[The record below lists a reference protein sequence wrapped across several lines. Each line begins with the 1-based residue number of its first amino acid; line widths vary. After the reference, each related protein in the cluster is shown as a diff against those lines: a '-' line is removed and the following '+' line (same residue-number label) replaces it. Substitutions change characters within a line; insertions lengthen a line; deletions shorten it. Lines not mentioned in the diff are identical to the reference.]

1 MTRPRGTAR
10 GIGRSLRI
18 YYGDRERTRRMD
30 ALNARLVRPGGLAFD
45 VGAHVGDR
53 VGSFRRLGARV
64 VAVEPQLGAL
74 RALRLIHGRDPGVV
88 AVPAAA
94 GAAPGRALL
103 QVNTANP
110 TVSTPSRAL
119 VAAARDAPS
128 WRGERWDRTI
138 EVPVVTLDTLIARRG
153 MPDFVKIDVEGFEAE
168 VLVGLGAAPAA
179 LSFEFT
185 TLQRGVA
192 RDCLSRLAALGGY
205 EFNASLGETHRL
217 MLDAWLSADRMG
229 RLIADL
235 PHEANSGDVLGR
247 LRAVGPQVRGPPGLR
262 RRPAPL
268 RSGQPERVRLPVRGR
283 TRRQGRT
290 RRAIPPLARGGGPMG
305 GHMRGAGR
313 GTEQTPGA
321 CRGGGLTG
329 RRPRRGVRTRPG
341 HGGMDDRCRL

>member
-64 VAVEPQLGAL
+64 VAVEPQPGAV
-74 RALRLIHGRDPGVV
+74 RALRLIHGRDPGVTV
-88 AVPAAA
+88 VPAAA

-103 QVNTANP
+103 HVNTANP

-119 VAAARDAPS
+119 MDAARDAPG
-128 WRGERWDRTI
+128 WRGERWDRTV
-138 EVPVVTLDTLIARRG
+138 EVPVVTLDALIARHG

-168 VLVGLGAAPAA
+168 VLAGLGAAPAA

-192 RDCLSRLAALGGY
+192 LECLSRLAALGDY

-217 MLDAWLSADRMG
+217 ILETWRSADRLG
-229 RLIADL
+229 RLLTGL
-235 PHEANSGDVLGR
+235 PDEANSGDVHAR
-247 LRAVGPQVRGPPGLR
+247 LR
-262 RRPAPL
+262 
-268 RSGQPERVRLPVRGR
+268 
-283 TRRQGRT
+283 
-290 RRAIPPLARGGGPMG
+290 PMG
-305 GHMRGAGR
+305 TRPRGA
-313 GTEQTPGA
+313 TI
-321 CRGGGLTG
+321 
-329 RRPRRGVRTRPG
+329 RPG
-341 HGGMDDRCRL
+341 TASRGDR